1 LHQNCAGLVGG
12 GPAGEAKNAASPKAK
27 SAKMAWRSF
36 TSEQGIREAI
46 GVKKKYVRQSPIVW
60 TRFQFFFPRQ

>member
-1 LHQNCAGLVGG
+1 VFILKVVKVLYFDTLLHVLILKVLRLHQNCAGLVGG

-36 TSEQGIREAI
+36 T
-46 GVKKKYVRQSPIVW
+46 
-60 TRFQFFFPRQ
+60 